1 VDPTVSRTSFL
12 RAGLLAT
19 LLLLLATVPAVS
31 SAASPAPA
39 ASSSTTVT
47 GNITGPLFLGESLTS
62 TYDIHASGGPAF
74 AANGTQVGTV
84 TFTAVLAGS
93 NTSTATLAPASGVLV
108 DGAGNVSLTG
118 PNVTES
124 LTINVEVTSSLDT
137 DNATLNLS
145 YTLTVLAPYQVTATL
160 LVSSTYGTQP
170 FPVTVSLDGT
180 PVGSVEVPSLT
191 SHTTYKLSY
200 AYVIV
205 SLAAG
210 WHTFT
215 LSLGDAHGL
224 VVFANGATTY
234 SVSFYVSGP
243 PPDYTALYVI
253 GGGLLVAAIFIWLTF
268 VNNRRRR
275 RSK

>member
-1 VDPTVSRTSFL
+1 MRGGTFV
-12 RAGLLAT
+12 RAGLL
-19 LLLLLATVPAVS
+19 LLVLLGLVGLPALV
-31 SAASPAPA
+31 AGAPVRTA
-39 ASSSTTVT
+39 ASSSTPMT
-47 GNITGPLFLGESLTS
+47 GNITGPNYLGESLTS
-62 TYDIHASGGPAF
+62 TYFIHAAGGPAF

-93 NTSTATLAPASGVLV
+93 NTTSATIAPASGVLEK
-108 DGAGNVSLTG
+108 GTGNVSVTG
-118 PNVTES
+118 PNLTEA
-124 LTINVEVTSSLDT
+124 LTINVEVTSSLDN
-137 DNATLNLS
+137 DNVTLNLS

-234 SVSFYVSGP
+234 SVSFYVTP
-243 PPDYTALYVI
+243 APPDYTALYVI
-253 GGGLLVAAIFIWLTF
+253 GSGLLVAAIFIWLTF

>member
-1 VDPTVSRTSFL
+1 MSRSLAL
-12 RAGLLAT
+12 RAALIAA
-19 LLLLLATVPAVS
+19 LLLLLVGLPAMTTA
-31 SAASPAPA
+31 SAATPAD
-39 ASSSTTVT
+39 SSSTALT
-47 GNITGPLFLGESLTS
+47 GNITGPMFLGESLTS

-93 NTSTATLAPASGVLV
+93 NTTTATIAPASGVLE
-108 DGAGNVSLTG
+108 DGVGNVSLTG

-170 FPVTVSLDGT
+170 FPVTVSLDGS

-234 SVSFYVSGP
+234 SVSFYVAGA